1 MSLQFG
7 LEHAHKKDYRVWIH
21 KWLDTGIDTGGGVDD
36 SNTSDTI
43 SALLDSS
50 SLGEFQ
56 VSSGALGCLQG
67 LLAKSSKLGECSRDS
82 ISVTGDDGENIEGN
96 EVGNIILAKD
106 CSFSAE
112 LINATPDNVNTLMS
126 KYDGNAFYVILEEVS
141 GRSKELYDAG
151 KEEDVLF
158 NDVHDIIVIGSEKG
172 FNLSVSEA
180 FTGSDVPRAVVSMKA
195 KVQSISDF
203 RRRVEIPY
211 DVED

>member
-1 MSLQFG
+1 MVSLQFG

-21 KWLDTGIDTGGGVDD
+21 EWMDTGIDPGDGDD
-36 SNTSDTI
+36 NYGTEDVINNLRPEIHSHIFRFNNL
-43 SALLDSS
+43 SAM
-50 SLGEFQ
+50 
-56 VSSGALGCLQG
+56 
-67 LLAKSSKLGECSRDS
+67 LAHSTKLGECSRDS
-82 ISVTGDDGENIEGN
+82 ISVISDDGDDIEGN

-112 LINATPDNVNTLMS
+112 LINATPDNVNALMS
-126 KYDGNAFYVILEEVS
+126 KYDGNAFYIILEEVN
-141 GRSKELYDAG
+141 GRSKKLYDQN
-151 KEEDVLF
+151 EESDVLF
-158 NDVHDIIVIGSEKG
+158 NDVHDIIIIGSGKG
-172 FNLSVSEA
+172 FNISVSEA